1 MKYIISLA
9 LLVVFG
15 LSLLSM
21 KDQSPEAG
29 VVNWITFEELEKS
42 FKKEPRPIL
51 FDVYTD
57 WCGPCQ
63 MMKKRVFT
71 DPKLVRYINDNYYAV
86 AVNAEARK
94 EVKFNGKTF
103 SWKPEGRNGYNEIAD
118 YVTDNKCI
126 GYPTISIM
134 DKNKRV
140 VYAKSQY
147 HEIGKMLYLLKKHNK
162 E

>member
-63 MMKKRVFT
+63 MMKKRVLSLF
-71 DPKLVRYINDNYYAV
+71 
-86 AVNAEARK
+86 
-94 EVKFNGKTF
+94 F
-103 SWKPEGRNGYNEIAD
+103 
-118 YVTDNKCI
+118 
-126 GYPTISIM
+126 
-134 DKNKRV
+134 
-140 VYAKSQY
+140 Q
-147 HEIGKMLYLLKKHNK
+147 
-162 E
+162 